1 VVEIRIQ
8 RKRRR
13 KVWPWLLGAL
23 VLALLPLPFFD
34 DRDEAPAPRA
44 ANATRDSIVASNA
57 PAARGTAGAVDTA
70 QRRDTINRV
79 TATAAGAVA
88 PASPAPAAAVG
99 PSPDSASP
107 TVAAT
112 SFERFI
118 ASNAPRSNARAQR
131 QYTADGLHRLADELR
146 TLGASDA
153 GVRAIRLN
161 ADSLRMT
168 GDRGDRRSDHV
179 RAAFVAAVREL
190 DVLRER
196 HAAKV
201 DTGRL
206 RSAAWAIGTDQR
218 LLAQRGRVQRFFE
231 SARDALQSL
240 PRRQ

>member
-1 VVEIRIQ
+1 M
-8 RKRRR
+8 
-13 KVWPWLLGAL
+13 
-23 VLALLPLPFFD
+23 
-34 DRDEAPAPRA
+34 
-44 ANATRDSIVASNA
+44 
-57 PAARGTAGAVDTA
+57 
-70 QRRDTINRV
+70 
-79 TATAAGAVA
+79 
-88 PASPAPAAAVG
+88 
-99 PSPDSASP
+99 
-107 TVAAT
+107 AAT
-112 SFERFI
+112 SFEAFI

-153 GVRAIRLN
+153 GVRTIRLN

-168 GDRGDRRSDHV
+168 GSRSDRRSDYA

-206 RSAAWAIGTDQR
+206 RSTAWAIGTDQR

-231 SARDALQSL
+231 SARDALQFL